1 MQTTCRKREE
11 KTTALWR
18 LNLFVIVDFFWN
30 DMASSSKSLNSSFNF
45 YNPMHCILNRILAN
59 SELFQNR
66 IVLLIRWFSKLSFCK
81 ELGWLGRGLRAPADI
96 AKQNAVRILGSY
108 FDFNNLSKHT
118 RQGRRQQ
125 TIVQFE
131 DIIWLNLPDCPKF
144 LSLELGH
151 HGDLKMESIWERLKK
166 KKV

>member
-18 LNLFVIVDFFWN
+18 LNLFDFFWN
-30 DMASSSKSLNSSFNF
+30 DMASSSKSLNSSFNI

-96 AKQNAVRILGSY
+96 AKQNAVSLGIVLWQY
-108 FDFNNLSKHT
+108 IKT
-118 RQGRRQQ
+118 RQTKGGGNQQ
-125 TIVQFE
+125 SASFGCKILRLFSSDLDVQT
-131 DIIWLNLPDCPKF
+131 LNQSDC
-144 LSLELGH
+144 
-151 HGDLKMESIWERLKK
+151 LKCLFQN
-166 KKV
+166 